1 MNNTLHQ
8 FYTDKVAA
16 LTTEIAELK
25 CHNTHNTTFVLA
37 ELAAFVAMLASL
49 VAYTLTS
56 IGVLFIILAVI
67 SFAVYYFIRQVDAGK
82 NYKADECERLLKLL
96 LLRCR
101 REVYRP
107 ATPVYVRHG
116 YIRC

>member
-25 CHNTHNTTFVLA
+25 CHNTTFVLA

-82 NYKADECERLLKLL
+82 NYKADECERLLKVYPKI
-96 LLRCR
+96 R
-101 REVYRP
+101 R
-107 ATPVYVRHG
+107 
-116 YIRC
+116 

>member
-25 CHNTHNTTFVLA
+25 CHNTTFVLA

-56 IGVLFIILAVI
+56 IGVLFIILGLTSMVTSPASMQERSI
-67 SFAVYYFIRQVDAGK
+67 STRDT
-82 NYKADECERLLKLL
+82 RLRSTWIYSVLNLSL
-96 LLRCR
+96 T
-101 REVYRP
+101 
-107 ATPVYVRHG
+107 A
-116 YIRC
+116 